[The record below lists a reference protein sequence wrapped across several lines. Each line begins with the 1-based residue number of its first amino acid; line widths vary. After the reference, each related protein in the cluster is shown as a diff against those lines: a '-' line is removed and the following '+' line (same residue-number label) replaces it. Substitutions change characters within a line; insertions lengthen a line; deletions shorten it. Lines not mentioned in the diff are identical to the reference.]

1 DAGADRAV
9 RTRALLRGPAR
20 VRAGRGGGEPLIRRD
35 GMKTSLEIAQDAEL
49 KPIEEI
55 AERSGLLPEE
65 FEPYG
70 RHKAKVSLGVLDRLH
85 DVPDGKLIC
94 VAGVTPTRA
103 GEGKTTTAVS
113 LTQGMGAIGRDPLI
127 CLREPSLGPVF
138 GIKGGEAGGC
148 LAQVVQMVDYYL
160 RFTSDIQ

>member
-1 DAGADRAV
+1 
-9 RTRALLRGPAR
+9 
-20 VRAGRGGGEPLIRRD
+20 
-35 GMKTSLEIAQDAEL
+35 MKTSLEIAQDAEL
-49 KPIEEI
+49 KPIESI

-70 RHKAKVSLGVLDRLH
+70 RHKAKVSLGVLDRMH

-113 LTQGMGAIGRDPLI
+113 LTQGMGAIGRDPL
-127 CLREPSLGPVF
+127 LRLRQPPLRPVF
-138 GIKGGEAGGC
+138 CIQGGAAGPR
-148 LAQVVQMVDYYL
+148 LAPVVPVEDL
-160 RFTSDIQ
+160 NLHLTGATPPVGPAHH